1 MVRERNRERTNLKL
15 LVNMKKINIVLAS
28 QSPRRQELLRGMG
41 FEFETVCLDIDESF
55 PKELKAEDIVIYLS
69 RKKANAIVEV
79 DADTLVI
86 TADTIVWL
94 GDDVMNKPYNI
105 EESKMML
112 RMLSGRKHVV
122 YTGVSLKTKEDI
134 TTFYDQTD
142 VYFKCLSE
150 EEIEFYV
157 SNYKPF
163 DKAGSYGVQEWIG
176 YVGIDRIDGS
186 FYNVMGL
193 PTAKLYDEIKKII

>member
-1 MVRERNRERTNLKL
+1 
-15 LVNMKKINIVLAS
+15 MKKMNIVLAS

-41 FEFETVCLDIDESF
+41 FEFETVSLDIDESF
-55 PKELKAEDIVIYLS
+55 PEELKAEEIVVYLS
-69 RKKANAIVEV
+69 RKKAESMAEV
-79 DADTLVI
+79 GDDTLVI

-94 GDDVMNKPYNI
+94 GDYVMNKPSDV
-105 EESKMML
+105 EEAKAML

-122 YTGVSLKTKEDI
+122 YTAVSLKTKERI

-150 EEIEFYV
+150 EEIEFYI

-193 PTAKLYDEIKKII
+193 PTAKLYDQIKRLI